1 MLVYCGLF
9 EDGEKIRV
17 VVYAG
22 ENISKQKSAGDIVK
36 NISQILGGAGGGSTK
51 FAQGGGTDKSKI
63 EDAIK
68 NAKTMI
74 FE

>member
-1 MLVYCGLF
+1 M
-9 EDGEKIRV
+9 
-17 VVYAG
+17 
-22 ENISKQKSAGDIVK
+22 K

-51 FAQGGGTDKSKI
+51 FAQGGGTDKSKM

>member
-9 EDGEKIRV
+9 QDGEKIRV
-17 VVYAG
+17 IVYAG
-22 ENISKQKSAGDIVK
+22 EDISKQKSAGEIVK
-36 NISQILGGAGGGSTK
+36 YISQILGGAGGGSPK
-51 FAQGGGTDKSKI
+51 FAQGGGMDKSKT